1 MGTVTIIY
9 GDDPFPMVHSL
20 LENSGSLDSLKPDD
34 TVFIK
39 PNLVVSR
46 PNWHGVDTDPRVVEA
61 LVIELKARGVHRIT
75 VGDGSGG
82 GQRASLAL
90 DYCGYR
96 EMAKRYGLKL
106 LDLEE
111 GRFDKLKVPINGPFK
126 KLEIARPVLES
137 DFFINAPIM
146 KAHMAVLMTCS
157 LKNLK
162 GTMPRHMKR
171 RFHGTDL
178 NLAIAQLNSVL
189 TPDLTVVDGLQGD
202 LNYETGNTPV
212 QMDRILMGTN
222 SVEVDSVVA
231 DMLGYKPRD
240 IRYIAHSAEAGLGQ
254 CDLSKIEVLPLN
266 KPSKDEKYI
275 PPSHYT
281 SRFPCSIS
289 ADGVCCTCMG
299 NLMFALERL
308 SDERILSR
316 RLHFLIGQM
325 AQDTDSSGLIK
336 IAVGQCA
343 VKDHSADVSI
353 NKCPPSANEIFQEV
367 ENILKDKGLY

>member
-9 GDDPFPMVHSL
+9 GNDPFPMIHSL
-20 LENSGSLDSLKPDD
+20 LEDSAVLDFLKPDD

-61 LVIELKARGVHRIT
+61 LVVELKERGVHCIT

-82 GQRASLAL
+82 GQSASLAL

-106 LDLEE
+106 LDLEQ
-111 GRFDKLKVPINGPFK
+111 GQFDKIKVPVNGPFK
-126 KLEIARPVLES
+126 TLEIARPVIES
-137 DFFINAPIM
+137 DFFINVPIM
-146 KAHMAVLMTCS
+146 KAHMQVLITCS

-178 NLAIAQLNSVL
+178 NKAIAQLNSVL
-189 TPDLTVVDGLQGD
+189 APDLTVVDGLQGD
-202 LNYETGNTPV
+202 LNFETGHTPV
-212 QMDRILMGTN
+212 QMDRILLGTN
-222 SVEVDSVVA
+222 SVEIDSVVA
-231 DMLGYKPRD
+231 DMLGYEPRD
-240 IRYIAHSAEAGLGQ
+240 IRYIAHSADAGLGT
-254 CDLSKIEVLPLN
+254 CDLNKIKVCPLN
-266 KPSKDEKYI
+266 KPSTDEKYT
-275 PPSHYT
+275 PPPHYT
-281 SRFPCSIS
+281 TRFSCKIS

-308 SDERILSR
+308 SDERMLSSR
-316 RLHFLIGQM
+316 MHFLIGQM
-325 AQDTDSSGLIK
+325 VQSTDSSGSIK

-343 VKDHSADVSI
+343 VKNHIADGSI
-353 NKCPPSANEIFQEV
+353 NKCPPSANEIYQEV
-367 ENILKDKGLY
+367 EMILNGRK